1 MFRTEFC
8 VSSGFFSPDRSLKG
22 NGWSALNLN
31 SCSKKDALES
41 PCLILGRLLLLFTIA
56 MFDCSMGYRE
66 AWEDD
71 FGKLAVYSIKSV
83 ISWSISSFLSDL
95 RFELWRDLVS
105 CEAR

>member
-8 VSSGFFSPDRSLKG
+8 AFRGFLSLDCSLKG
-22 NGWSALNLN
+22 NGWSALNLK

-41 PCLILGRLLLLFTIA
+41 ICLILGRLLLLFMIA

-66 AWEDD
+66 VWEDD

-83 ISWSISSFLSDL
+83 IS
-95 RFELWRDLVS
+95 
-105 CEAR
+105 